1 MMLLW
6 GALAAMALLAMG
18 FVLLPLLQ
26 APRPLPA
33 PAREAQNVA
42 LYREQLAQWQAEAA
56 EGSVNPQG
64 LEAAK
69 VEAARAL
76 LADSAAVDSPA
87 GRADRRLPVVLAL
100 LMPLVA
106 AGLYAGVGAGAKV
119 ALSERLATPPTSAAD
134 MRERLEAVVR
144 AQPDGVEALYY
155 LARAY
160 MAENRPADAAA
171 LFERAVALTG
181 RSPEL
186 LGQWAQARYFAANK
200 QWSPALQALADE
212 ALRANPNEA
221 TTLGLLGIAA
231 FESQR
236 YADAAGWWARLQAQ
250 MAPNDPARL
259 ALQGGIDRARERAGV
274 SGAPGLRVRVSLA
287 PAVARA
293 VQPTDTVFVFARALN
308 GPPLPLAVK
317 RLTVAQLP
325 ATLTLSD
332 ADAMQPSLKL
342 SSATQ
347 VQLGARISRQG
358 QPTQGEWLG
367 RGATVAPREEA
378 LQFLIIDSP
387 DP

>member
-6 GALAAMALLAMG
+6 IALAAMALLAMG
-18 FVLLPLLQ
+18 FLLLPLLH
-26 APRPLPA
+26 APRKVPGA
-33 PAREAQNVA
+33 GRQAQNVA

-56 EGSVNPQG
+56 EGRLSAQA

-69 VEAARAL
+69 VEAAREL
-76 LADSAAVDSPA
+76 LAGSAALETHA
-87 GRADRRLPVVLAL
+87 GRADRRLPLLLAL

-106 AGLYAGVGAGAKV
+106 LALYAMVGASGKV
-119 ALSERLATPPTSAAD
+119 ALSDRLATPPTSAAD
-134 MRERLEAVVR
+134 IRERLEAVVK
-144 AQPDGVEALYY
+144 AQPDAVEGLYY

-160 MAENRPADAAA
+160 MADNRPADAAP
-171 LFERAVALTG
+171 LFERALALSG

-186 LGQWAQARYFAANK
+186 LGQWAQARYFAAHK
-200 QWSPALQALADE
+200 QWSPELQALADE
-212 ALRANPNEA
+212 ALRADPNEA

-236 YADAAGWWARLQAQ
+236 YADAAGWWERLQAQ
-250 MAPNDPARL
+250 MAPADPARQ
-259 ALQGGIDRARERAGV
+259 ALQGGIDRARERAGQ
-274 SGAPGLRVRVSLA
+274 AGLRVRVSLA
-287 PAVARA
+287 PAVANA
-293 VQPTDTVFVFARALN
+293 VLPSDTVFVFARAVG

-325 ATLTLSD
+325 VTLTLTD
-332 ADAMQPSLKL
+332 ADAMQPALKL

-358 QPTQGEWLG
+358 QPTHGEWLG

-378 LQFLIIDSP
+378 LQSLIIDSP